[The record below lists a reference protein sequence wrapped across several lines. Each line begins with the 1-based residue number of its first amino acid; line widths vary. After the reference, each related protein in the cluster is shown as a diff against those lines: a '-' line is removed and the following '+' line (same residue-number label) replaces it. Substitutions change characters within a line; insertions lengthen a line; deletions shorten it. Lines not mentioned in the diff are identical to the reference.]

1 MTNRPTL
8 SELSAEFFG
17 SMLLVT
23 AAVSSM
29 LLFTATFESTKSI
42 AVLANAITVAF
53 VLCALIEIFA
63 PISGAHFNPVV
74 TMIMAFEKRIGAAKF
89 GLYIFVQIAGGV
101 TGTLLARLMFLE
113 YVGSMLAI
121 SDTARSHTYIGEI
134 IGTFFLILAIL
145 LLVKAGS
152 SKIPLTI
159 GLLVGGQ
166 IMATSSTM
174 FANPQVTIARM
185 FTNSPAG
192 IRPLDGALFIAM
204 QLIGALLAYAV
215 YRFIFAKSTQTEEIQ

>member
-1 MTNRPTL
+1 
-8 SELSAEFFG
+8 
-17 SMLLVT
+17 MLLVT

-29 LLFTATFESTKSI
+29 LLFTATFESTKSV

-53 VLCALIEIFA
+53 VLCALIEVFA

-74 TMIMAFEKRIGAAKF
+74 TMIMAFEKRIGAVKSVAF
-89 GLYIFVQIAGGV
+89 VLVQIVGGV
-101 TGTLLARLMFLE
+101 TGMMLARLMFLDE
-113 YVGSMLAI
+113 VGSLLAI

-134 IGTFFLILAIL
+134 IGTFVLILALL
-145 LLVKAGS
+145 LLVKSKS
-152 SKIPLTI
+152 SKISLTI

-185 FTNSPAG
+185 FTCCVVG
-192 IRPLDGALFIAM
+192 IRPLDGAIFIAM
-204 QLIGALLAYAV
+204 QVIGALLAYAV